1 MEQAIGSALENDRIR
16 VEYQP
21 IFDLASGLLVGAEAL
36 LRMTDATGRPVAPAE
51 VIPAAEASGQIV
63 AIGRRVLR
71 IAARQSAQWRAQH
84 GALLPIAVNVSAV
97 QLSRS
102 GFVRDLL
109 DAVETAG
116 VPPRALSIELTE
128 SLLLGTGSSGIAQLR
143 ELRDAGVELAID
155 DFGTGY
161 ASLSVLYE
169 LPASTLKI
177 DQTFVA
183 GIPDDRR
190 AMAIVAGVIALAK
203 NFEMTCIA
211 EGVES
216 EAQREYLA
224 ERGVLG
230 QGYLLGRP
238 ADGPTMGLMIDQ
250 IGMVHGSAAAV
261 YVSVAEARDRAGD
274 QRDHAG
280 DRRDAAG
287 DQRDEV
293 GDQRD
298 DAGDQRDLVA
308 DQRDQTGDRRDR
320 AADRRDLVADARDQ
334 VGAERDDATE
344 RRDLDTA
351 GDRHRSSLDRL
362 EGAAER
368 SRAGADRD
376 TALTDR
382 DAGATERLHAELDRN
397 IASADRGSGADAR
410 ARSAEERTTAH
421 ANRDASERERGILVF
436 DDLTSTYVRGPGLAE
451 LDLEILRATQVGDSV
466 VLALV
471 DVDGLK
477 QVNDADGHAA
487 GDRVL
492 RQVADAL
499 RTHLRP
505 DDIVIR
511 FGGDEFVCAI
521 SGLPLADAEFRLA
534 RVNAD
539 LATCPGE
546 PSVTSGLAEM
556 RAGDSA
562 RTLITR
568 ADEALVQQ
576 RRDG

>member
-16 VEYQP
+16 VEYHP

-36 LRMTDATGRPVAPAE
+36 LRMTDAAGRPVAPAE

-63 AIGRRVLR
+63 EIGRRVLR

-84 GALLPIAVNVSAV
+84 GAILPIAVNVSAV

-102 GFVRDLL
+102 GFVRDVL
-109 DAVETAG
+109 DAVEAAG

-128 SLLLGTGSSGIAQLR
+128 SLLLGTGSGGIAQLR
-143 ELRDAGVELAID
+143 DLRDAGVELAID

-161 ASLSVLYE
+161 ASLSMLYE

-238 ADGPTMGLMIDQ
+238 ADGATMGRMIDQ
-250 IGMVHGSAAAV
+250 IGMVHGAPAAA

-274 QRDHAG
+274 QRD
-280 DRRDAAG
+280 
-287 DQRDEV
+287 
-293 GDQRD
+293 
-298 DAGDQRDLVA
+298 
-308 DQRDQTGDRRDR
+308 R
-320 AADRRDLVADARDQ
+320 AADHRDLVADARDQ
-334 VGAERDDATE
+334 VGAERDDAAE
-344 RRDLDTA
+344 RRDHDAERIEADPRREQATEAGRRHAMARHDAA

-362 EGAAER
+362 EGATER

-376 TALTDR
+376 TALTYR
-382 DAGATERLHAELDRN
+382 DTGATERFHAELDRN

-410 ARSAEERTTAH
+410 ARSAEDRTTAH
-421 ANRDASERERGILVF
+421 ADHDASERERGTFVF
-436 DDLTSTYVRGPGLAE
+436 DDLTATYVRGPGLAE